1 MEINEERR
9 KNGKKFENFI
19 KTCLHIVRSWKIK
32 QINKN
37 RKLEHENQNLSSTW
51 LYHQKTNFIVKK
63 PLGNALT
70 SLLFVLGL
78 QHARNVLTSLLFV
91 LGLHHARQK
100 KELFWTHAQFADQ
113 SLPPCSWR
121 IRMWNIAANR

>member
-19 KTCLHIVRSWKIK
+19 KTYLHIVRSWKIK

-51 LYHQKTNFIVKK
+51 LYYQKTNFIVKK
-63 PLGNALT
+63 PLGNA
-70 SLLFVLGL
+70 
-78 QHARNVLTSLLFV
+78 LTSLLFV

-113 SLPPCSWR
+113 SLPPRSWK